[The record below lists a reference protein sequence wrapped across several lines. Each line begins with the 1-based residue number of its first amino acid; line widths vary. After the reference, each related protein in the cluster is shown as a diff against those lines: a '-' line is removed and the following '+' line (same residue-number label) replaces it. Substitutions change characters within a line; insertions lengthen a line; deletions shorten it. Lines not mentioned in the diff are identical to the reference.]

1 MNGRTKKADPR
12 CVPDARH
19 VGIQVTCSKYGGATA
34 ISYSHSGLDHLS
46 GPPGKAPRPAGQ
58 RPQLKRCPPS
68 VRTFTGRNDIL
79 AQMRECFFTDS
90 RNQRMFLLYGLGGAG
105 KTQIALKFVE
115 MSQGETVPRWVPH
128 IGHIYICLSYN
139 LACPGSQMSI
149 SLMQPRPKP

>member
-46 GPPGKAPRPAGQ
+46 GPPGKALRPAGQ

-115 MSQGETVPRWVPH
+115 MSQGETVPR
-128 IGHIYICLSYN
+128 
-139 LACPGSQMSI
+139 
-149 SLMQPRPKP
+149 